1 MSWMRRRNTVVA
13 ALALTGAVLVTALS
27 AALLAQ
33 GAESK
38 HKSKSKDKS
47 ESKHRSSSN
56 DRRKARATLVD
67 ATGEKVGT
75 VRFERRGRS
84 RALRVTVR
92 VRNLSPGFH
101 GFHVHAVG
109 KCEAPSFMTAG
120 PHLNEAGDAHPG
132 HAGDM
137 PPLLVMSGARRRPGS
152 APTAS
157 RWPTCATR
165 TAAPSS
171 CTRCPTT
178 TPTSRPSA
186 TSRIRTRRRS
196 QPATRAPVSP
206 AVACASRPASATRS
220 SGAASC
226 GA

>member
-38 HKSKSKDKS
+38 HKSKSKDRS
-47 ESKHRSSSN
+47 ESKDRSSSN

-67 ATGEKVGT
+67 ASGERVGT

-120 PHLNEAGDAHPG
+120 PHLNAAGDAHPG

-137 PPLLVMSGARRRPGS
+137 PPLLVMSGGKAQARFSTDRFSLADLRDADGS
-152 APTAS
+152 AVIVHALPDNHANIPTE
-157 RWPTCATR
+157 RYDPDPDAT
-165 TAAPSS
+165 TL
-171 CTRCPTT
+171 
-178 TPTSRPSA
+178 A
-186 TSRIRTRRRS
+186 TGD
-196 QPATRAPVSP
+196 
-206 AVACASRPASATRS
+206 
-220 SGAASC
+220 SGARIAC
-226 GA
+226 GRVR